1 MGVTLLSLLRMVVVL
16 GAIIGL
22 LVAIGRVAQRRQG
35 GGGMARVG
43 VKKNSSSIEVLSR
56 KSLGQH
62 VSLLVVRAG
71 ERTLLV
77 GQSAQQMTLLTEL
90 DASDWDNAAPGPSKP
105 KTTQELS
112 TPRLAPGD
120 DLTASG
126 AWDAFLYRLREITV
140 RR

>member
-1 MGVTLLSLLRMVVVL
+1 MGATLLSLVRMVVVL

-22 LVAIGRVAQRRQG
+22 LVALGRVAQRRQG
-35 GGGMARVG
+35 APARRG
-43 VKKNSSSIEVLSR
+43 AKKSGASIEVLSR

-62 VSLLVVRAG
+62 VSILVVRAG

-90 DASDWDNAAPGPSKP
+90 DDAEWESSADSSRNKSAQNPSA
-105 KTTQELS
+105 
-112 TPRLAPGD
+112 PRLAPGD
-120 DLTASG
+120 DLTASR
-126 AWDAFLYRLREITV
+126 AWDAFLYRLREMTV

>member
-1 MGVTLLSLLRMVVVL
+1 MGATLLSLLRMVVVL

-22 LVAIGRVAQRRQG
+22 LVALGRVAQRRQG
-35 GGGMARVG
+35 GPVRSGA
-43 VKKNSSSIEVLSR
+43 KKNGASIEVLSR

-77 GQSAQQMTLLTEL
+77 GQSSQQMTLLTEL
-90 DASDWDNAAPGPSKP
+90 DEAEWDSTTSEPLKK
-105 KTTQELS
+105 KTAQNLLA
-112 TPRLAPGD
+112 PRLAPGD
-120 DLTASG
+120 DITASR
-126 AWDAFLYRLREITV
+126 AWDAFLYRLREMTV

>member
-1 MGVTLLSLLRMVVVL
+1 MIAVL

-22 LVAIGRVAQRRQG
+22 LVAMGRVAQRRQG
-35 GGGMARVG
+35 GANRIGA
-43 VKKNSSSIEVLSR
+43 KKNGSSIEVLSR

-90 DASDWDNAAPGPSKP
+90 DEADWQSPSSERP
-105 KTTQELS
+105 NRKTAHNLL

-120 DLTASG
+120 DLTASK
-126 AWDAFLYRLREITV
+126 AWDAFLYRLREMTV
-140 RR
+140 

>member
-22 LVAIGRVAQRRQG
+22 LVVMGRVAKNRQG
-35 GGGMARVG
+35 GARLG
-43 VKKNSSSIEVLSR
+43 TKKSGAAIEVLSR

-62 VSLLVVRAG
+62 TTLLVVRAG

-90 DASDWDNAAPGPSKP
+90 DESEWNVETKDRCTTSMQNHFAPRPALGVDANAS
-105 KTTQELS
+105 T
-112 TPRLAPGD
+112 
-120 DLTASG
+120 
-126 AWDAFLYRLREITV
+126 AWDAIVYRLREMTV

>member
-1 MGVTLLSLLRMVVVL
+1 VGVTLLSLLRMVVVL

-22 LVAIGRVAQRRQG
+22 LVAMGRVAQRRQG
-35 GGGMARVG
+35 GSSRMGA
-43 VKKNSSSIEVLSR
+43 KKSGASIEVLSR

-90 DASDWDNAAPGPSKP
+90 ESH
-105 KTTQELS
+105 
-112 TPRLAPGD
+112 
-120 DLTASG
+120 
-126 AWDAFLYRLREITV
+126 
-140 RR
+140 RRRNLH

>member
-1 MGVTLLSLLRMVVVL
+1 MGVTLLSLVRMVVVL

-22 LVAIGRVAQRRQG
+22 LVAMGRVAKNRQG
-35 GGGMARVG
+35 GLGRVG
-43 VKKNSSSIEVLSR
+43 AKKGGASIEVLSR

-90 DASDWDNAAPGPSKP
+90 DASEWDVERA
-105 KTTQELS
+105 S
-112 TPRLAPGD
+112 TSPESLRAPRLALGPD
-120 DLTASG
+120 NAST
-126 AWDAFLYRLREITV
+126 AWDAFVYHLREMTV

>member
-1 MGVTLLSLLRMVVVL
+1 MVVVL

-22 LVAIGRVAQRRQG
+22 LIAMGRVAKSRQG
-35 GGGMARVG
+35 AAPRLAS
-43 VKKNSSSIEVLSR
+43 KKSGTAIEVLSR

-62 VSLLVVRAG
+62 MSLLVVRAG

-90 DASDWDNAAPGPSKP
+90 NESDWNRASNEHSA
-105 KTTQELS
+105 TS
-112 TPRLAPGD
+112 TPNPLAPRPALGED
-120 DLTASG
+120 ANAST
-126 AWDAFLYRLREITV
+126 AWDAIVYRLREMTV

>member
-1 MGVTLLSLLRMVVVL
+1 MVVVL

-22 LVAIGRVAQRRQG
+22 LVAMGRVAQRRQG
-35 GGGMARVG
+35 APGRIGA
-43 VKKNSSSIEVLSR
+43 KKRGASIEVLSR

-77 GQSAQQMTLLTEL
+77 GQSSQQMTLLTEL
-90 DASDWDNAAPGPSKP
+90 DEAEWGSTTPEPSK
-105 KTTQELS
+105 KKSAQNLL

-120 DLTASG
+120 DLTASR
-126 AWDAFLYRLREITV
+126 AWDAFLYRLREMTV

>member
-1 MGVTLLSLLRMVVVL
+1 MLSLLRMVLVL

-22 LVAIGRVAQRRQG
+22 LVAMGRIAQRRQG
-35 GGGMARVG
+35 GMGRLTT
-43 VKKNSSSIEVLSR
+43 KKNGSSIEVLSR

-77 GQSAQQMTLLTEL
+77 GQSSQQMTLLTEL
-90 DASDWDNAAPGPSKP
+90 DDADWESANNASPNKKSAHH
-105 KTTQELS
+105 LS
-112 TPRLAPGD
+112 TPRLAPED
-120 DLTASG
+120 DLTASR
-126 AWDAFLYRLREITV
+126 AWDAFLYRLREMTV

>member
-1 MGVTLLSLLRMVVVL
+1 MGVTILSLLRMVVVL

-22 LVAIGRVAQRRQG
+22 LVAMGRVAQRRQG
-35 GGGMARVG
+35 APSRSSA
-43 VKKNSSSIEVLSR
+43 KKSSASIEVLSR

-77 GQSAQQMTLLTEL
+77 GQSSQQMTLLTEL
-90 DASDWDNAAPGPSKP
+90 DDAAWESATPDSSKKKSAHNPSA
-105 KTTQELS
+105 
-112 TPRLAPGD
+112 PRLAPGD
-120 DLTASG
+120 DLTASR
-126 AWDAFLYRLREITV
+126 AWDAFLYRLREMTV

>member
-1 MGVTLLSLLRMVVVL
+1 VGVTLLSLLRMVVVL

-22 LVAIGRVAQRRQG
+22 LVALGRVAQRRQG
-35 GGGMARVG
+35 GPSRIGA
-43 VKKNSSSIEVLSR
+43 KKNGASIEVLSR

-77 GQSAQQMTLLTEL
+77 GQSSQQMTLLIEL
-90 DASDWDNAAPGPSKP
+90 DEADWQSP
-105 KTTQELS
+105 TQERPNKKTEHNLL

-120 DLTASG
+120 DFTASR
-126 AWDAFLYRLREITV
+126 AWDAFLDRLREMTV

>member
-1 MGVTLLSLLRMVVVL
+1 MGVTVLSLVRMVVVL

-22 LVAIGRVAQRRQG
+22 LVFLGRVAKNRPG
-35 GGGMARVG
+35 GLARLG
-43 VKKNSSSIEVLSR
+43 TKKSGASIEVLSR

-90 DASDWDNAAPGPSKP
+90 DSTDWDTETVERSTKS
-105 KTTQELS
+105 TQNLFA
-112 TPRLAPGD
+112 PRLALGD
-120 DLTASG
+120 EVNAST
-126 AWDAFLYRLREITV
+126 AWDAFVYRLREMTV
-140 RR
+140 RH

>member
-1 MGVTLLSLLRMVVVL
+1 VGVTLLSLLRMVIVL

-22 LVAIGRVAQRRQG
+22 LVVMGRVAQRRQG
-35 GGGMARVG
+35 GMGRIGA
-43 VKKNSSSIEVLSR
+43 KKSGSSIEVLSR

-90 DASDWDNAAPGPSKP
+90 DEADWDSATAERTNSKSAHN
-105 KTTQELS
+105 LLA
-112 TPRLAPGD
+112 PRLAPGD

-126 AWDAFLYRLREITV
+126 AWDAFLDRLREMTV

>member
-1 MGVTLLSLLRMVVVL
+1 VGVTLLSLLRMVVVL

-22 LVAIGRVAQRRQG
+22 LVAMGRVAQRRQG
-35 GGGMARVG
+35 GPSRMGA
-43 VKKNSSSIEVLSR
+43 KKNGASIEVLSR

-77 GQSAQQMTLLTEL
+77 GQSSQQMTLLTEL
-90 DASDWDNAAPGPSKP
+90 DEADWAGPTTEPSKK
-105 KTTQELS
+105 KTAPNLL
-112 TPRLAPGD
+112 TPRLAPGN
-120 DLTASG
+120 DLTASR
-126 AWDAFLYRLREITV
+126 AWDAFLYRLREMTV

>member
-1 MGVTLLSLLRMVVVL
+1 MLSLLRMVLVL
-16 GAIIGL
+16 GAIIGI
-22 LVAIGRVAQRRQG
+22 LVAMGRVAQRRQG
-35 GGGMARVG
+35 GVG
-43 VKKNSSSIEVLSR
+43 RLTTKKNGASIEVLSR

-77 GQSAQQMTLLTEL
+77 GQSSQQMTLLTEL
-90 DASDWDNAAPGPSKP
+90 DDADWEGARTASTNKKFAYHSP
-105 KTTQELS
+105 

-120 DLTASG
+120 DLTASR
-126 AWDAFLYRLREITV
+126 AWDAFLYRLREMTV

>member
-1 MGVTLLSLLRMVVVL
+1 VGVTLLSLLRMVVVL

-22 LVAIGRVAQRRQG
+22 LVAMGRVAQRRQG
-35 GGGMARVG
+35 APGRIGA
-43 VKKNSSSIEVLSR
+43 KKSGASIEVLSR

-77 GQSAQQMTLLTEL
+77 GQSSQQMTLLTEL
-90 DASDWDNAAPGPSKP
+90 DEAEWGSTTPEPSK
-105 KTTQELS
+105 KKSAQNLL

-120 DLTASG
+120 DLTASR
-126 AWDAFLYRLREITV
+126 AWDAFLYRLREMTV

>member
-1 MGVTLLSLLRMVVVL
+1 MVVVL

-22 LVAIGRVAQRRQG
+22 LIAMGRVAQRRQG
-35 GGGMARVG
+35 GPGRLGA
-43 VKKNSSSIEVLSR
+43 KKSGASIEVLSR

-77 GQSAQQMTLLTEL
+77 GQSSQQMTLLTEL
-90 DASDWDNAAPGPSKP
+90 DDAQWENATPDPSMK
-105 KTTQELS
+105 KSAHNLS
-112 TPRLAPGD
+112 APRLAPGD
-120 DLTASG
+120 DLTASR
-126 AWDAFLYRLREITV
+126 AWDAFLYRLREMTV

>member
-1 MGVTLLSLLRMVVVL
+1 VGVTLLSLVRMVVVL

-35 GGGMARVG
+35 GPSRIGA
-43 VKKNSSSIEVLSR
+43 KKSGASIEVLSR

-77 GQSAQQMTLLTEL
+77 GQSSQQMTLLTEL
-90 DASDWDNAAPGPSKP
+90 DEADWEAASSERP
-105 KTTQELS
+105 KKKSAQNLL

-120 DLTASG
+120 DLTASR
-126 AWDAFLYRLREITV
+126 AWDAFLDRLREMTV

>member
-1 MGVTLLSLLRMVVVL
+1 MGVTLLSLVRMVVVL

-22 LVAIGRVAQRRQG
+22 LVVMGRVAKNNQG
-35 GGGMARVG
+35 GLRRIGA
-43 VKKNSSSIEVLSR
+43 KKSGSSIEVLSR

-71 ERTLLV
+71 KRTLLV

-90 DASDWDNAAPGPSKP
+90 DASEWDIETSERASASP
-105 KTTQELS
+105 LS
-112 TPRLAPGD
+112 PFAPRLALGED
-120 DLTASG
+120 NDST
-126 AWDAFLYRLREITV
+126 AWDAFVYRLREMTV

>member
-1 MGVTLLSLLRMVVVL
+1 VGVTLLSLLRMVVVL

-22 LVAIGRVAQRRQG
+22 LVALGRVAQRRQG
-35 GGGMARVG
+35 ALGRVG
-43 VKKNSSSIEVLSR
+43 AKKHGASIEVLSR

-77 GQSAQQMTLLTEL
+77 GQSSQQMTLLTEL
-90 DASDWDNAAPGPSKP
+90 DATEWESTAPKSSKP
-105 KTTQELS
+105 TVTQHRS

-120 DLTASG
+120 DLTASK
-126 AWDAFLYRLREITV
+126 AWDAFLYRLREMTV